1 MSRPRLIGLAVLVLV
16 AAGTVAGV
24 AMSASGADPAVAAA
38 RRATAKYQRLDVAV
52 TGRYDL
58 LVDANKIACIDL
70 PGAGGMGIHFVNGDL
85 VGDPAVSAGKPE
97 ALVYAPAKN
106 GRLQL
111 AALEYVVIKAAWDET
126 HSGPPSLYG
135 RTFNLT
141 LSPNRFG
148 LPAFY
153 SLHAWIWKTNP
164 AGMFA
169 PYNPKVSCKGSR

>member
-1 MSRPRLIGLAVLVLV
+1 MNRRRFIGLMALVLV
-16 AAGTVAGV
+16 IGGTAVGV
-24 AMSASGADPAVAAA
+24 ALSASAGDPAVAAA
-38 RRATAKYQRLDVAV
+38 RRATAKYQHLDVAIS
-52 TGRYDL
+52 GRYDL

-70 PGAGGMGIHFVNGDL
+70 QGAGGMGIHFVNGDL
-85 VGDPAVSAGKPE
+85 VGDPAVIAGKPE

-106 GRLQL
+106 GRLEL
-111 AALEYVVIKAAWDET
+111 AALEYVVIKSAWDAT

-135 RTFNLT
+135 HTFNLT

-169 PYNPKVSCKGSR
+169 PWNPKVSCAGVR

>member
-1 MSRPRLIGLAVLVLV
+1 MSRNRFIAVAALLVV
-16 AAGTVAGV
+16 AAGTAVGVALSATAANPGVAG
-24 AMSASGADPAVAAA
+24 A
-38 RRATAKYQRLDVAV
+38 RKATAKYQRLDVAV

-58 LVDANKIACIDL
+58 LVDSNKIACIDL

-85 VGDPAVSAGKPE
+85 VGDPTVNANKPE

-111 AALEYVVIKAAWDET
+111 GALEYVVIKAAWDET
-126 HSGPPSLYG
+126 HSGPPSLFG
-135 RTFNLT
+135 QTFNLT

-153 SLHAWIWKTNP
+153 SLHAWLWKNNP

>member
-1 MSRPRLIGLAVLVLV
+1 MSRNRLIGLTALVIVFTGTAV
-16 AAGTVAGV
+16 GV
-24 AMSASGADPAVAAA
+24 ALSATSADPAVAAA

-58 LVDANKIACIDL
+58 LVDANKVACIDL
-70 PGAGGMGIHFVNGDL
+70 QGAGGMGIHFVNGDL
-85 VGDPAVSAGKPE
+85 VGNPAVIAGKPE
-97 ALVYAPAKN
+97 ALVYAPSKN

-111 AALEYVVIKAAWDET
+111 AALEYVVIKSAWDET
-126 HSGPPSLYG
+126 HSAPPSLFG
-135 RTFNLT
+135 HTFNLT

-153 SLHAWIWKTNP
+153 SLHAWIWKTNS

-169 PYNPKVSCKGSR
+169 PYNPKVSCAGVR

>member
-1 MSRPRLIGLAVLVLV
+1 MSKNRLIAV
-16 AAGTVAGV
+16 AAVIVVVAGTAVGV
-24 AMSASGADPAVAAA
+24 ALSATSANPAVAGA
-38 RRATAKYQRLDVAV
+38 RKATAKYQRLDVAV
-52 TGRYDL
+52 TGRYDI

-85 VGDPAVSAGKPE
+85 VGDPAVNANKPE

-111 AALEYVVIKAAWDET
+111 GALEYVVIKAAWDET
-126 HSGPPSLYG
+126 HSGPPSLFG
-135 RTFNLT
+135 QTFNLT

-153 SLHAWIWKTNP
+153 SLHAWLWKKNP